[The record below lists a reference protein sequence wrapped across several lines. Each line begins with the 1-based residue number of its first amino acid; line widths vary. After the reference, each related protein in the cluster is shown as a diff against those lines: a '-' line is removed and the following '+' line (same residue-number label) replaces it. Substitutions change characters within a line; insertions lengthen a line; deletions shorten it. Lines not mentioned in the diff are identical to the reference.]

1 MGSDVRD
8 IHLGGEGLDRRG
20 FALRILLVKD
30 GAGLR
35 IYVNRIFLI
44 LPDFHISTGIGLG
57 LSGIVE
63 VVVDIII
70 AHKDTDFLQPF
81 LQYVVDALVG
91 MGIVSPL
98 GSAVGAHLT
107 VLVVIIDVVLGDPRC
122 GTALVE
128 AVSVTAS
135 SGSDGVTEA

>member
-44 LPDFHISTGIGLG
+44 LPDFHISTGIGLRYRLVRFRRG
-57 LSGIVE
+57 NRSLTLLWVPVAGG
-63 VVVDIII
+63 
-70 AHKDTDFLQPF
+70 HKKRQGN
-81 LQYVVDALVG
+81 QG
-91 MGIVSPL
+91 
-98 GSAVGAHLT
+98 
-107 VLVVIIDVVLGDPRC
+107 
-122 GTALVE
+122 E
-128 AVSVTAS
+128 WK
-135 SGSDGVTEA
+135 